1 MRAAVLWLALLG
13 AVPAAAD
20 TAAPRRI
27 ASINLCT
34 DALLFELADASQIAS
49 VTHLSRDPALSM
61 HAAQARHFPVNHGR
75 AEEFIRLRPDLVLA
89 GGGSAP
95 LTQDLLRRLGL
106 RVEVVPPPATLADV
120 VRTVRTVG
128 ELIGQPQRAE
138 ALAAALAALS
148 ASIPKPPRQ
157 ATALI
162 VQPGGYVPGPDT
174 LGPSLLALAGLADF
188 APSLAL
194 EAGGFVPLEALVLA
208 RPDFVVRGLST
219 GAGRALADE
228 FHGHPALAVVRAA
241 RGGLV
246 PVAVNDA
253 AWACGSGALM
263 GAVAD
268 LRAAVMPR

>member
-1 MRAAVLWLALLG
+1 MRAAVLWLALLC
-13 AVPAAAD
+13 AVPAAANQP
-20 TAAPRRI
+20 APRRI

-34 DALLFELADASQIAS
+34 DALLFELADPDQIAS

-61 HAAQARHFPVNHGR
+61 HAAQARNVPVNHGR

-89 GGGSAP
+89 GAGSAP

-106 RVEVVPPPATLADV
+106 RVEAVPPPATLIDV
-120 VRTVRTVG
+120 VHTVRSVG
-128 ELIGQPQRAE
+128 ALIGQQRRAE
-138 ALAAALAALS
+138 ALATALTALARPL
-148 ASIPKPPRQ
+148 PLTDRRP
-157 ATALI
+157 TALI

-188 APSLAL
+188 APTLGL
-194 EAGGFVPLEALVLA
+194 GTVGFVPLEALVLA
-208 RPDFVVRGLST
+208 RPDFVVRGVSS
-219 GAGRALADE
+219 GVGRALADD
-228 FHGHPALAVVRAA
+228 FHGHPALAVTRRR

-253 AWACGSGALM
+253 AWACGSGALI
-263 GAVAD
+263 GAVAE

>member
-106 RVEVVPPPATLADV
+106 RVEVVPPPATLDDV

-148 ASIPKPPRQ
+148 TSIPNPPRH

-228 FHGHPALAVVRAA
+228 FHGHQALAVVRAA